1 MVMREILNLS
11 GPLQESCCREV
22 LRVCGLWVALWM
34 KDRKC
39 SVNCMKCVLFSGLRL
54 FRDGS
59 VWTLEELRLL
69 SDLILKQLRVR
80 KDPRVMNVVNLY
92 W

>member
-1 MVMREILNLS
+1 
-11 GPLQESCCREV
+11 
-22 LRVCGLWVALWM
+22 M

-39 SVNCMKCVLFSGLRL
+39 SVTCMKCVLFRW

-59 VWTLEELRLL
+59 VWTLEELRLF
-69 SDLILKQLRVR
+69 SDLILKRLRLR

>member
-1 MVMREILNLS
+1 
-11 GPLQESCCREV
+11 
-22 LRVCGLWVALWM
+22 M

-39 SVNCMKCVLFSGLRL
+39 SVTCMKCVLFRL

-59 VWTLEELRLL
+59 VWTLEELHLF
-69 SDLILKQLRVR
+69 SDLILKRLRLR

>member
-1 MVMREILNLS
+1 MDE
-11 GPLQESCCREV
+11 GQEMFSDLHEMC
-22 LRVCGLWVALWM
+22 
-34 KDRKC
+34 
-39 SVNCMKCVLFSGLRL
+39 LFSGLRW

-59 VWTLEELRLL
+59 VWTLEELCLF
-69 SDLILKQLRVR
+69 SDLILKRLRLR